1 MSKSNA
7 NLPDGKENIDNI
19 PPDEFFGKSELEG
32 EAPKGDIDDITDI
45 DSLDLNGLGDLY
57 ERVLQRSEDI
67 EAMKVEI
74 KKTIYDK
81 QEVDSQR
88 AGRFLSLK
96 TYSRTFPELTVEKAK
111 DLGLT
116 KVKPAVEIID
126 TALVKKADTRGVDL
140 GKVEIKTGHTM
151 RSIKE
156 DQGGLE

>member
-7 NLPDGKENIDNI
+7 NLPDGKEDIDNI
-19 PPDEFFGKSELEG
+19 PDSEPTEG
-32 EAPKGDIDDITDI
+32 EYLAQDVEEGIVDLDILNLDD
-45 DSLDLNGLGDLY
+45 LGDLY
-57 ERVLQRSEDI
+57 DRALQRSEDI

-116 KVKPAVEIID
+116 KVKPAEEIID

-151 RSIKE
+151 RAIKE